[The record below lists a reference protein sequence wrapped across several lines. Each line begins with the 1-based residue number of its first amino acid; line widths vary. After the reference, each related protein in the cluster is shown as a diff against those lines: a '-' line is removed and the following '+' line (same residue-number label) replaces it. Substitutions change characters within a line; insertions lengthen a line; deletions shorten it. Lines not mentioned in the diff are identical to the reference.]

1 MHVTASAFSANAA
14 RTARGFGGAINVGS
28 DAMLAELAVISS
40 VFIGK
45 SCTAIVPQVLTVTRP
60 THVRAGY
67 PHEPFA
73 AAAQLL
79 HHVGLSLSIQLS
91 LLQPNVHQHHMSNS
105 MPLHPLLAGNTASGG
120 GAVSLYMNSSAQFID
135 TLFLSN
141 SADQDGGAL
150 YGYGTVCDDEV
161 YHGINELQV

>member
-40 VFIGK
+40 VFISK
-45 SCTAIVPQVLTVTRP
+45 SCTVIVPQVFSVTRP

-79 HHVGLSLSIQLS
+79 HHVGLSLCIQLS
-91 LLQPNVHQHHMSNS
+91 LLQPNVKLHMSYS
-105 MPLHPLLAGNTASGG
+105 MPLHPLLAGNTASSG